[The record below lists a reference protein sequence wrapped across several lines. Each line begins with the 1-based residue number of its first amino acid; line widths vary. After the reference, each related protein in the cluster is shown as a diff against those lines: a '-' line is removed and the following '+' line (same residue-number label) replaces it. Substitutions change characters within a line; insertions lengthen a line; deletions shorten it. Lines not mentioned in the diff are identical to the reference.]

1 MAEQLGNLGY
11 LMIKKETTKGTPVTP
26 TIGIPIFSESLNINM
41 NLEDV
46 DPIVGIKSAR
56 YAVLKGQRDYSG
68 EVTVLGDPNIVGYF
82 LDMLYTK
89 TSTTGAG
96 PYTHVFNLS
105 TTTNPNSY
113 TFDFAK
119 GQAVFRFW
127 GVEAREMGID
137 FADNQARFPV
147 QVTALGSFTVREIA
161 SVSTNVL
168 TLKTD
173 YDDNPTKGLIASD
186 LVRLY
191 LANGTTVD
199 TTVSSLTS
207 TTVTV
212 GSAAGVTAGDLISLR
227 KQTPTYSLAGYLQWA
242 KTEFR
247 FGATAAAALS
257 ATHTPAESG
266 SGWILKHMMNPDEG
280 AKRSG
285 SYDPVSVIRGLGDAE
300 LKTRVFF
307 DSLDE
312 QNRFLSGLK
321 RACVVRHFTGASNQY
336 ELRTTFNNIVQG
348 ENPVN
353 LQTNEILFNDIN
365 WRSQYDTSDAQQFA
379 VTVING
385 VSAI

>member
-11 LMIKKETTKGTPVTP
+11 LMIKKETTKGTPV
-26 TIGIPIFSESLNINM
+26 IPNVGVPLFEESLSINI

-56 YAVLKGQRDYSG
+56 YAVLQGQRDYTG

-82 LDMLYTK
+82 LDMLLTK

-96 PYTHVFNLS
+96 PYTHTFGLS
-105 TTTNPNSY
+105 TTTNPSSY

-127 GVEAREMGID
+127 GVEAKEIGID

-147 QVTALGSFTVREIA
+147 QVSALGSFTVREIA

-173 YDDNPTKGLIASD
+173 FSDTPTKGLVATD

-191 LANGTTVD
+191 LANGTVVD
-199 TTVSSLTS
+199 TTVTS
-207 TTVTV
+207 VTATTVTV
-212 GSAAGVTAGDLISLR
+212 GSAAGVATGDLISLR
-227 KQTPTYSLAGYLQWA
+227 KQTPSYTLAGYLQWA

-247 FGATAAAALS
+247 FGANATAALS
-257 ATHTPAESG
+257 ATHTPVESG
-266 SGWILKHMMNPDEG
+266 SGWTVKHMFKQDEG
-280 AKRSG
+280 EKRSG
-285 SYDPVSVIRGLGDAE
+285 SFDPVSLVRTLGDAE
-300 LKTRVFF
+300 LKTRLFF
-307 DSLDE
+307 DTMDE
-312 QNRFLSGLK
+312 QNRFLTVTK

-353 LQTNEILFNDIN
+353 LKSNDILFNDIT
-365 WRSQYDTSDAQQFA
+365 WRSQYDTTDAQQFA
-379 VTVING
+379 VTVINS
-385 VSAI
+385 VSSI